1 MEKTTSE
8 YSTIKRVKNFEIV
21 ADYTLCLEFNDG
33 SERTVDFE
41 PMLSG
46 PLFGS
51 LRDVSLFNQVEL
63 EPNFGT
69 LVWPNGADIDPM
81 VLYDWPHHVKAIM
94 ERRRQ
99 YSAVS
104 V

>member
-1 MEKTTSE
+1 MEKTTIE
-8 YSTIKRVKNFEIV
+8 YSTIKRVRNFEIV
-21 ADYTLCLEFNDG
+21 ADYTLHLEFDDG
-33 SERTVDFE
+33 SERIVDFE
-41 PMLSG
+41 PILSG
-46 PLFGS
+46 PLFGA
-51 LRDVSLFNQVEL
+51 LRDVSLFNQVQL

-81 VLYDWPHHVKAIM
+81 VLYDWPQHVKAIM
-94 ERRRQ
+94 ERRQQ